1 MLVYCAAYAVYIY
14 GSIRASRSIHNQ
26 LSDSVLGTTLRWLD
40 MTPVGRVISRF
51 TMDIRAVDG
60 PIASYLSDFGMYCC
74 FSSSSQLLTAL

>member
-1 MLVYCAAYAVYIY
+1 MFVYCGAYAVYIY
-14 GSIRASRSIHNQ
+14 GSIRASRDIHNK

-60 PIASYLSDFGMYCC
+60 PIASYLSDFGVYCR
-74 FSSSSQLLTAL
+74 FTVPRQLLTVL